1 MHNYELT
8 VVLDGK
14 ATTAKKTAVTKTI
27 EKVVELGKGKMGKV
41 SEWGIKDLAYKIGK
55 SITGTFLF
63 FPLSVEP
70 SFVKQLDNKLK
81 MEENI
86 IRYLIVKV

>member
-14 ATTAKKTAVTKTI
+14 ATAAKKTAVTKTI
-27 EKVVELGKGKMGKV
+27 EKVIELGKGKLGKV
-41 SEWGIKDLAYKIGK
+41 SEWGVKDLAYKIGK
-55 SITGTFLF
+55 NTTGSYIFFTLSI
-63 FPLSVEP
+63 EP

-86 IRYLIVKV
+86 IRFLVVKE